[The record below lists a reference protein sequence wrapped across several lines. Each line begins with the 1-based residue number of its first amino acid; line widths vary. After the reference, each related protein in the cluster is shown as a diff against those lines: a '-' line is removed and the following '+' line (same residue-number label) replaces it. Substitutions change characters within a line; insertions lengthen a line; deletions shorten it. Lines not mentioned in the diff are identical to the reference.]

1 MKFLLDTHTFLWM
14 LKNDS
19 PLSDRARELL
29 RDMNNDLFLSVVSP
43 WEVAIKIGSGRFS
56 LTQEPLAHFFREQM
70 VLTSVRLLQ
79 LGLAH
84 IELVSKLPHHHK
96 DPFDRML
103 IAQAITENMTIIS
116 ADKAFD
122 AYGVDRLW

>member
-14 LKNDS
+14 LKKES
-19 PLSDRARELL
+19 PLSDRVRELL
-29 RDMNNDLFLSVVSP
+29 RDMNNVLFLSAVSP

-56 LTQEPLAHFFREQM
+56 LTQEPLAQFFREQM

-79 LGLAH
+79 LDLAH

-96 DPFDRML
+96 DPFDRIL
-103 IAQAITENMTIIS
+103 IAQAITENMAVIG
-116 ADKAFD
+116 ADKVFD